1 MLTKMRTRF
10 RSFIAFLNC
19 SKKTLLLIM
28 IVAIASVAVTTT
40 ISILLSK
47 TTNLTLPSLG
57 NVKTIGVE
65 VYWDQNRENKT
76 ETINWD
82 EIWLGSSKNVTVYI
96 RSTSNYKVTINLN
109 ATDWNPDN
117 LSEYMNLSWDYNG
130 TPLNPGEIIQV
141 TLTLSVTYSPSFVS
155 YLIAEDVQNFNFDIH
170 IVAA

>member
-1 MLTKMRTRF
+1 MRDRF
-10 RSFIAFLNC
+10 RSFIAFLNS
-19 SKKTLLLIM
+19 SKKISLLIM

-40 ISILLSK
+40 VSILLSK
-47 TTNLTLPSLG
+47 TSNLTVPSLG
-57 NVKTIGVE
+57 NIKTIGVE

-82 EIWLGSSKNVTVYI
+82 EIWLGTSKNVTVYI

-109 ATDWNPDN
+109 ATDWVPDN

-130 TPLNPGEIIQV
+130 TSLNPGEVIPV
-141 TLTLSVTYSPSFVS
+141 TLTLSVSYSQSFVS

-170 IVAA
+170 IIAS